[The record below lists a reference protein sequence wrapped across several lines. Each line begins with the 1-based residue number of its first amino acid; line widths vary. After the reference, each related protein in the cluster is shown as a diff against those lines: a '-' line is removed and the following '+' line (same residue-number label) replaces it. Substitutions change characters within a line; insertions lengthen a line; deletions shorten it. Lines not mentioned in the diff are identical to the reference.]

1 MNPIAF
7 LSLIF
12 SFVLHAYTMS
22 AREVVTMSLPLSTPT
37 SSQVEDSTQSSAI
50 TEEMLAVQRL
60 MDSIDAGKD
69 AVRNYFNH
77 SDYSV
82 LYDYLDEPQH
92 ADFKKALQEGS
103 YTVIYIPL
111 NAYHAEMSTNHYYFY
126 EGPTDTMEIM
136 YDENGMVE
144 DVVGFTYR
152 GIYEIR
158 SLTK

>member
-1 MNPIAF
+1 MNPNTF
-7 LSLIF
+7 LSLII
-12 SFVLHAYTMS
+12 SFVLHAFTIS
-22 AREVVTMSLPLSTPT
+22 ASEVVTMSLPLPTPT

-60 MDSIDAGKD
+60 MDSVDAGKD

-92 ADFKKALQEGS
+92 ADYKKALQEGS
-103 YTVIYIPL
+103 YTVIYVPR

-126 EGPTDTMEIM
+126 EGPTDTMKIV
-136 YDENGMVE
+136 YNENGMVK
-144 DVVGFTYR
+144 DVVGYKYR
-152 GIYEIR
+152 GVYKIR